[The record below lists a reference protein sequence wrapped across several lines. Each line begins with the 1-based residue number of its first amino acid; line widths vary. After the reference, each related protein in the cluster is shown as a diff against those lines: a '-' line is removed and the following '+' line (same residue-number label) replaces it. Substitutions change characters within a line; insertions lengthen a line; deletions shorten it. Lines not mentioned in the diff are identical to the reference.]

1 MILCAVEDVQEG
13 MRTAAPVSHPR
24 RPEMELLAADVPLD
38 RQLLHKLARLGIIRI
53 WGEHDATRD
62 LDHLINAQPSEALNK
77 AFHTLKKDFAAM
89 SSLTVSAGSV
99 QAYRQIIME
108 LVCELVANRD
118 VACLTEQLIGG
129 KAELFTH
136 AANVAYLA
144 VLIGIDLETYIVL
157 QRQRLGT
164 EHARD
169 ITALG
174 MGAMLHD
181 IGKVGREGEDTPM
194 HEPDTLDAQITD
206 EQRGAYRDH
215 VFAGYKMLSGTR
227 APASAMQVV
236 LTHHQHWDGS
246 GFPDMSAPTRNRI
259 KGTQSGKDIHV
270 FSRIVAAANLLEN
283 LLRDNGKKNPP
294 AMALHA
300 LQDERFAGWLDP
312 IVLDSVLRR
321 VPPFPVGGEVKLND
335 GRSAVVIA
343 PSIEQPCRPTVRL
356 LDEKERL
363 PDGRF
368 PHMDLREH
376 KETHI
381 ATFSGQPVEP
391 YLFSLIEDAPLSVK
405 LILGE
410 KKSRR
415 KKSRRR
421 ERGTDT
427 QALNHFK
434 GCKPR
439 SSRRSFT
446 IAIAAGSFWN
456 SLTSCDGVTPSAAAA
471 LVWS

>member
-1 MILCAVEDVQEG
+1 
-13 MRTAAPVSHPR
+13 MRTAVPLSHPR
-24 RPEMELLAADVPLD
+24 RPEMELLAADVQLD
-38 RQLLHKLARLGIIRI
+38 RQLLNKLSRLGITRV
-53 WGEHDATRD
+53 WVEHDATSD

-77 AFHTLKKDFAAM
+77 AFHTLKEDFATM
-89 SSLTVSAGSV
+89 SSQTVSAGSV

-118 VACLTEQLIGG
+118 VACLTEQLMGG
-129 KAELFTH
+129 KDKLFTH
-136 AANVAYLA
+136 AANVAYLS

-181 IGKVGREGEDTPM
+181 IGKVGLEGEDTPA
-194 HEPDTLDAQITD
+194 HELDTFKEKITD
-206 EQRGAYRDH
+206 EQRDAHHEH
-215 VFAGYKMLSGTR
+215 VLAGYRMLQGTR

-236 LTHHQHWDGS
+236 LTHHQRWDGS
-246 GFPDMSAPTRNRI
+246 GFPDMSGPTRNRI
-259 KGTQSGKDIHV
+259 KGKQAGKDIHV

-283 LLRDNGKKNPP
+283 LLRDNGRKNPP
-294 AMALHA
+294 VMALDA
-300 LQDERFAGWLDP
+300 LQHERFAGWLDP

-321 VPPFPVGGEVKLND
+321 VPPFPIGGEVKLSD

-356 LDEKERL
+356 LDDNQRL

-368 PHMDLREH
+368 PHLNLREH
-376 KETHI
+376 HELHI
-381 ATFSGQPVEP
+381 ASFSGQPVEP
-391 YLFSLIEDAPLSVK
+391 YLFSLVEDTPLSVK

-410 KKSRR
+410 KNIAP
-415 KKSRRR
+415 RR
-421 ERGTDT
+421 E
-427 QALNHFK
+427 
-434 GCKPR
+434 
-439 SSRRSFT
+439 
-446 IAIAAGSFWN
+446 
-456 SLTSCDGVTPSAAAA
+456 SA
-471 LVWS
+471 

>member
-1 MILCAVEDVQEG
+1 LILCAVEDVQEG

-38 RQLLHKLARLGIIRI
+38 KQMLHKLARLGVTRV
-53 WGEHDATRD
+53 WVEHDATRD
-62 LDHLINAQPSEALNK
+62 LDHLINARPSEALNK
-77 AFHTLKKDFAAM
+77 AFHTLKQDFAAM
-89 SSLTVSAGSV
+89 SSQTVSAGSV
-99 QAYRQIIME
+99 QTYRQIIME

-181 IGKVGREGEDTPM
+181 IGKVGLEDDGTPM
-194 HEPDTLDAQITD
+194 HELDTLDPQTTD
-206 EQRGAYRDH
+206 EQRGAYREH
-215 VFAGYKMLSGTR
+215 VLTGYKMLCGTR

-236 LTHHQHWDGS
+236 LTHHQRWDGG
-246 GFPDMSAPTRNRI
+246 GFPDMAAPTRNRI
-259 KGTQSGKDIHV
+259 KGTQAGRDIHI

-283 LLRDNGKKNPP
+283 LLRDSGKKNPP
-294 AMALHA
+294 VMALHA
-300 LQDERFAGWLDP
+300 LQNEQFAGRLDP

-321 VPPFPVGGEVKLND
+321 VPPFPVGGEVKLDD

-356 LDEKERL
+356 LDENQRL

-376 KETHI
+376 KDTHI
-381 ATFSGQPVEP
+381 ATFSGQPVQP

-410 KKSRR
+410 KNTAG
-415 KKSRRR
+415 KK
-421 ERGTDT
+421 
-427 QALNHFK
+427 A
-434 GCKPR
+434 
-439 SSRRSFT
+439 
-446 IAIAAGSFWN
+446 
-456 SLTSCDGVTPSAAAA
+456 SA
-471 LVWS
+471 